1 MMDDD
6 HEPGAADALTGRR
19 REPIGAPVIRADPA
33 VAGAH
38 AEQAANFDPDD
49 PTQLSAAVEEV
60 RRFAAADG
68 TIDRLRMLR
77 GAAACAACVRG
88 YGSYKDA
95 IAAIGEEVGVSF
107 VRKWARVHDLPIE
120 IRRQV
125 ALGAIAPSAA
135 KHIARVTGVDRYD
148 LAWATIDHGLTVR
161 EVREIAGAA
170 AESTVRAELEARA
183 IALGRLELELPVET
197 YRRLRTVAADG
208 GQTLEEWITAAI
220 DGPRR

>member
-1 MMDDD
+1 MDDGD
-6 HEPGAADALTGRR
+6 RTEGADALAGRR

-33 VAGAH
+33 VVGAH
-38 AEQAANFDPDD
+38 ADRAVHFDPDD
-49 PTQLSAAVEEV
+49 PGQLAAAIEEV
-60 RRFAAADG
+60 RRFAAAG
-68 TIDRLRMLR
+68 GAEDRLRMLR

-95 IAAIGEEVGVSF
+95 IAAIGDGVGVSF

-161 EVREIAGAA
+161 EVRSIAGAA
-170 AESTVRAELEARA
+170 AESSVRTVLEARA
-183 IALGRLELELPVET
+183 IPLGHLELELPVET
-197 YRRLRTVAADG
+197 YRQLRVVAANSG
-208 GQTLEEWITAAI
+208 MTLSEWIAAAI
-220 DGPRR
+220 DAQQR

>member
-1 MMDDD
+1 MDDEHD
-6 HEPGAADALTGRR
+6 QRAEEPLTGRR

-33 VAGAH
+33 VAGAD
-38 AEQAANFDPDD
+38 AEQAANYD
-49 PTQLSAAVEEV
+49 PTDPTHLSAAVEEV
-60 RRFAAADG
+60 RRFAAGDEA
-68 TIDRLRMLR
+68 IDSLRMLR

-161 EVREIAGAA
+161 EVRAIAGAA
-170 AESTVRAELEARA
+170 ADSSVRAELEARA
-183 IALGRLELELPVET
+183 VPLGHLELELPVDT
-197 YRRLRTVAADG
+197 YRRLRTVAANR
-208 GQTLEEWITAAI
+208 GQTVEEWIGAAI
-220 DGPRR
+220 DG

>member
-1 MMDDD
+1 MDDEHD
-6 HEPGAADALTGRR
+6 QRAEDPLTGRR

-33 VAGAH
+33 VAGAD
-38 AEQAANFDPDD
+38 AEQAANYD
-49 PTQLSAAVEEV
+49 PTDPTHLSAAVEEV
-60 RRFAAADG
+60 RRFAAGDEA
-68 TIDRLRMLR
+68 IDSLRMLR

-161 EVREIAGAA
+161 EVRAIAGAA
-170 AESTVRAELEARA
+170 ADSSVRAELEARA
-183 IALGRLELELPVET
+183 VPLGHLELELPVDT
-197 YRRLRTVAADG
+197 YRRLRTVAANR
-208 GQTLEEWITAAI
+208 GQTVEEWIGAAI
-220 DGPRR
+220 DG